1 MELILNRRS
10 IRKYDETVKISRDK
24 LNEIL
29 MQAMKAPSSKNMQ
42 PWRFLVIDTI
52 EGKAKL
58 SKAMLGNETQ
68 LKTSAA
74 MIVLF
79 QDMQRYD
86 LLEKMLTMQVDA
98 KLITPNEKLE
108 KLAYQKEKIPLI
120 KPESL
125 EREGLIDGG
134 LVAMQLMIV
143 ARYHGYDTCPIGGF
157 NRDLINDAV
166 GYDKQRYKPVMIIS
180 IGKAADNG
188 RTTLRLPLE
197 DTVKYL

>member
-86 LLEKMLTMQVDA
+86 LLEKMLTMQVEA